1 MGWPRHGAYLAQ
13 GLAEGS
19 DPLLPHL
26 LVGGLV
32 VLPLLLH
39 PRARLEVKVMARP
52 NLPGKTQKTV
62 SRGSQPS
69 RQEY

>member
-1 MGWPRHGAYLAQ
+1 MGWARHGAYLAQ

-26 LVGGLV
+26 LVSGLV

-39 PRARLEVKVMARP
+39 PRARLEVKMVARTD
-52 NLPGKTQKTV
+52 LPGRTHKTV
-62 SRGSQPS
+62 SRGSQPL
-69 RQEY
+69 R